1 MAQHE
6 RKFRGVNAH
15 PGAVVRHF
23 SRLGGI
29 ENPVDEL
36 LHALKLVHVDQLAGD
51 GTGQPALGDLLRF
64 RGLAGGGDLDA
75 GELGKHGGE
84 GALAAVAD
92 VVVAGERYLGLA
104 ELGEDLDDQ
113 GKTGQPG

>member
-1 MAQHE
+1 VAEHE

-36 LHALKLVHVDQLAGD
+36 LHALKLVHVDQLA
-51 GTGQPALGDLLRF
+51 
-64 RGLAGGGDLDA
+64 
-75 GELGKHGGE
+75 
-84 GALAAVAD
+84 
-92 VVVAGERYLGLA
+92 
-104 ELGEDLDDQ
+104 
-113 GKTGQPG
+113 